1 MKALERLV
9 KRRVR
14 RRDGSKI
21 TDREAQGLAKLA
33 ELNRDLWTWG
43 EGR

>member
-1 MKALERLV
+1 MRALVRLM
-9 KRRVR
+9 KRRIR
-14 RRDGSKI
+14 HRDGSKI